1 MSTTTAP
8 QAGASAAPPAGEPAP
23 AGEDRPVAGPAFWLG
38 VALATLLAW
47 AVLTWPL
54 TLHLDHF
61 WTMKGNVESSAEPNF
76 VSRPGTVTSGDFMQ
90 TVFIQTVVVDN
101 VRDLR
106 NPYLDLREGAAGLTE
121 LRTTSLDLPWTPL
134 FALLWPVMGMVP
146 AYNLILLLATVAT
159 GLAAFGWLRRHVRG
173 PLLAAAGAL
182 AYTFTPNRMFQL
194 TVHFNAVLWWSFP
207 AALWAF
213 EVMVERHRAGR
224 RWRGPA
230 AGVVAVA
237 LTIALSGEFHLTLYM
252 SALLTFMAV
261 WALVAARMERRLVPL
276 APAAVTLAAVAAGA
290 AYAVLVFRYAF
301 KGTVSGENG
310 SFQQVLLYA
319 PDSLWALAQ
328 KTFGTQ
334 GEELI
339 YVGWPLLLLAVAGLA
354 AVVAGRLGRAG
365 LGEGTAGLGQGT
377 AMLGRGTARLG
388 QGVARLSQGV
398 ASPGQGTAELG
409 QGVARLSQGV
419 AGRQVRAALPYAVL
433 VVPLVF
439 LTYGPRSDIGP
450 LQPYRLLFDNVS
462 FVSLQRVPERL
473 MCLTALVLVLLAIV
487 TLDLAILRWPG
498 WVGAGRTDGAGGRA
512 DGAGEGPAGSGTGE
526 PAGRDQLPQELAGR
540 ELAAGEPATG
550 DPAGRDQPARELD
563 ERELAASEDPAL
575 AAEVG
580 MPEWIA
586 EAQAAAEADAE
597 AGRARTGAGLPPLPD
612 WLRTW
617 LTPGRVEA
625 GRLAAAALVLATLL
639 LLADYRVSE
648 NRLQP
653 DLAGNKVVA
662 ALRSAGDQAGPV
674 LGLPALKPHVTWNSA
689 STYLAAQSRRR
700 VLNAYNQTPA
710 RWLDDRM
717 KRLEPLNRGVAD
729 PAALEVLRTTGTH
742 QVLVI
747 DEPRVF
753 AAGEWEQTLGGL
765 IRSGRFRLAERD
777 GPLALLELVGGQSPT
792 RSSEQPGT
800 GSDPTKEL

>member
-54 TLHLDHF
+54 PLHLDHF
-61 WTMKGNVESSAEPNF
+61 WTMKGNVESKEEPTF
-76 VSRPGTVTSGDFMQ
+76 VSRPGTVMSGDFMQ
-90 TVFIQTVVVDN
+90 TVFIQSVVVDN

-146 AYNLILLLATVAT
+146 AHNLILLTATVAT
-159 GLAAFGWLRRHVRG
+159 GLAAFGWLRRHVRW

-182 AYTFTPNRMFQL
+182 AYTFTPNHLFQL
-194 TVHFNAVLWWSFP
+194 TAHFNAVLWWSFP
-207 AALWAF
+207 AVLWAF

-224 RWRGPA
+224 PWRGPA

-237 LTIALSGEFHLTLYM
+237 LTIALSGEFHLALYM
-252 SALLTFMAV
+252 SALITFMTV
-261 WALVAARMERRLVPL
+261 WAVVAARVGRRPVPL
-276 APAAVTLAAVAAGA
+276 APAVVTLAAVAAGA
-290 AYAVLVFRYAF
+290 AYVVLVFRYAF

-319 PDSLWALAQ
+319 PDSVWALARR
-328 KTFGTQ
+328 TFGTQ

-354 AVVAGRLGRAG
+354 AVVAGCLGRAG
-365 LGEGTAGLGQGT
+365 LGAGT
-377 AMLGRGTARLG
+377 
-388 QGVARLSQGV
+388 
-398 ASPGQGTAELG
+398 
-409 QGVARLSQGV
+409 
-419 AGRQVRAALPYAVL
+419 AGRQVRAALPYAAL

-439 LTYGPRSDIGP
+439 FTYGPRSDVGP
-450 LQPYRLLFDNVS
+450 LRPYKLLFDNVP

-473 MCLTALVLVLLAIV
+473 MCVTALMLVFLAV
-487 TLDLAILRWPG
+487 TALDLASLRWPG
-498 WVGAGRTDGAGGRA
+498 RLDAGRA
-512 DGAGEGPAGSGTGE
+512 DGPGEAGPGDGEAGE
-526 PAGRDQLPQELAGR
+526 PAGPDQPTREPAGPDQPTREPAGPDQPTRELAGPDQPTR
-540 ELAAGEPATG
+540 ELAG
-550 DPAGRDQPARELD
+550 
-563 ERELAASEDPAL
+563 RELAASEDPAL
-575 AAEVG
+575 AAEAG
-580 MPEWIA
+580 RPEWIA
-586 EAQAAAEADAE
+586 EAQAAAETGVEPAP
-597 AGRARTGAGLPPLPD
+597 GRGGLPPLPD
-612 WLRTW
+612 WPRPW

-625 GRLAAAALVLATLL
+625 RRLAAGGLALATLL
-639 LLADYRVSE
+639 LLASYRVSE

-653 DLAGNKVVA
+653 DLAANKVVA
-662 ALRSAGDQAGPV
+662 AMRSAGDQAGPV
-674 LGLPALKPHVTWNSA
+674 LGLPALKPHMTWNSA

-717 KRLEPLNRGVAD
+717 ERLEPLNRGEAD
-729 PAALEVLRTTGTH
+729 PGALEVLRTAGTR
-742 QVLVI
+742 QVLVV
-747 DEPRVF
+747 DEPRAF
-753 AAGEWEQTLGGL
+753 ASGQWQQTLDGL
-765 IRSGRFRLAERD
+765 IGSGHFRLVERD
-777 GPLALLELVGGQSPT
+777 GPLALLELIGGQSPT
-792 RSSEQPGT
+792 RGSEQPGA